1 MDDKKKIV
9 TITFFDGIDPALF
22 KELSIPNPKPLG
34 WPTSEYEAGNL
45 SPKGNIVVARECL
58 MTYDPVNDRKGG
70 NILKIGEAPVRPGCS
85 GVQIQV
91 QCSMLLEGFRPNKI
105 VRFYPASWPVI
116 ALPKEED
123 FHGR

>member
-45 SPKGNIVVARECL
+45 SPKGNIDVARECL